1 MTMLLHCCS
10 TQGQLCPTWQSY
22 AGLPPEEGAFCRL
35 AAAALPLAAKT
46 KQPGFARWKCT
57 PIGAALRL
65 GFKGFRRFKRF
76 RGCGIALRAMS
87 FRISL
92 REMETKQPGCA
103 RRKCTPIPA
112 CRRHFSTGKGSRDF
126 QVAIAPLQITFACH
140 RRKHVTGF
148 SGHCVSLQ
156 IQFLCHPGGGS
167 LLYA

>member
-1 MTMLLHCCS
+1 MTRLLHCCS

-65 GFKGFRRFKRF
+65 GFRGFRRFKRFKRF

-92 REMETKQPGCA
+92 REMETKQPLRGSEMHPYPRLSA
-103 RRKCTPIPA
+103 A
-112 CRRHFSTGKGSRDF
+112 LLHGKGF
-126 QVAIAPLQITFACH
+126 T
-140 RRKHVTGF
+140 
-148 SGHCVSLQ
+148 
-156 IQFLCHPGGGS
+156 
-167 LLYA
+167 

>member
-1 MTMLLHCCS
+1 MGSLGALLR
-10 TQGQLCPTWQSY
+10 PTWQSY

-65 GFKGFRRFKRF
+65 GFKEFRRFKRF

-92 REMETKQPGCA
+92 REMENQTTGLRPW
-103 RRKCTPIPA
+103 KCTPIPA
-112 CRRHFSTGKGSRDF
+112 CGGTSPRESMSLDS
-126 QVAIAPLQITFACH
+126 QVASLPYESSSFATPEGEVCSMLSFWSH
-140 RRKHVTGF
+140 SV
-148 SGHCVSLQ
+148 
-156 IQFLCHPGGGS
+156 
-167 LLYA
+167 

>member
-1 MTMLLHCCS
+1 MGRLGALLR
-10 TQGQLCPTWQSY
+10 PTWQSY

-65 GFKGFRRFKRF
+65 GFKGFRKFKRF

-92 REMETKQPGCA
+92 REMENQT
-103 RRKCTPIPA
+103 
-112 CRRHFSTGKGSRDF
+112 TGLRPLEMHPF
-126 QVAIAPLQITFACH
+126 WCCAPLPPEGEVCSMLNINLIRCEQHF
-140 RRKHVTGF
+140 GD
-148 SGHCVSLQ
+148 
-156 IQFLCHPGGGS
+156 
-167 LLYA
+167 

>member
-1 MTMLLHCCS
+1 MGRLGALLR
-10 TQGQLCPTWQSY
+10 PTWQSY

-87 FRISL
+87 FRIPL
-92 REMETKQPGCA
+92 REMENQTTELRPMEMHPYPRL
-103 RRKCTPIPA
+103 RRYFP
-112 CRRHFSTGKGSRDF
+112 TG
-126 QVAIAPLQITFACH
+126 
-140 RRKHVTGF
+140 KHVTGF
-148 SGHCVSLQ
+148 SGRYASLR
-156 IQFLCHPGGGS
+156 IQFLCHPRGGKSALCSAFG
-167 LLYA
+167 LIQFEQHFGD